1 MVNAESNK
9 RSLIKTLSWET
20 VHLVGVAGII
30 SVITWMLTGEV
41 EYEYATLG
49 ALTYIAFESLG
60 YYIHE
65 RAWAK
70 FGKNIK

>member
-1 MVNAESNK
+1 MESNK
-9 RSLIKTLSWET
+9 KSLLKTLTWET

-30 SVITWMLTGEV
+30 SIITWILTGHI

-49 ALTYIAFESLG
+49 ALAYIGFESVG

-65 RAWAK
+65 RVWAK
-70 FGKNIK
+70 FGNKVK

>member
-1 MVNAESNK
+1 MESRK
-9 RSLIKTLSWET
+9 KSLIKTASWEI

-30 SVITWMLTGEV
+30 AVITWILTGEV

-49 ALTYIAFESLG
+49 ALAYIAFESAG

-65 RAWAK
+65 RVWAR
-70 FGKNIK
+70 FGKNVK

>member
-1 MVNAESNK
+1 MESSK
-9 RSLIKTLSWET
+9 RSLIKTLTWET

-30 SVITWMLTGEV
+30 SVITWILTGHI

-49 ALTYIAFESLG
+49 ALAYIAFESIG

-65 RAWAK
+65 RVWA
-70 FGKNIK
+70 NIPPKVKVE

>member
-1 MVNAESNK
+1 METK
-9 RSLIKTLSWET
+9 RKSFLKTLSWET

-30 SVITWMLTGEV
+30 AVITWILTGEV

-49 ALTYIAFESLG
+49 ALAYIAFESAS

-65 RAWAK
+65 RVWAK
-70 FGKNIK
+70 FGKNVK

>member
-1 MVNAESNK
+1 MESNR
-9 RSLIKTLSWET
+9 RSLLKTLSWET

-30 SVITWMLTGEV
+30 SVITWILTGSI

-49 ALTYIAFESLG
+49 ALAYIAFESTG

-65 RAWAK
+65 RLWAK
-70 FGKNIK
+70 FGKKVK

>member
-1 MVNAESNK
+1 MESTK

-30 SVITWMLTGEV
+30 AVITWILTGHV
-41 EYEYATLG
+41 EYEYASLG
-49 ALTYIAFESLG
+49 ALAYIAFEAIG

-65 RAWAK
+65 RIWA
-70 FGKNIK
+70 NIPPRIKAE

>member
-1 MVNAESNK
+1 MESNK
-9 RSLIKTLSWET
+9 KSLLKTLTWET

-30 SVITWMLTGEV
+30 SVITWVLTGNI

-49 ALTYIAFESLG
+49 ALAYIAFESAG

-65 RAWAK
+65 RVWAK
-70 FGKNIK
+70 FGKGVK

>member
-1 MVNAESNK
+1 METK
-9 RSLIKTLSWET
+9 RKSFLKTLSWET

-30 SVITWMLTGEV
+30 AIITWILTGEI

-49 ALTYIAFESLG
+49 ALAYIAFESAG

-65 RAWAK
+65 RVWAK
-70 FGKNIK
+70 FGKNVK